1 MTANST
7 HGHLRSKVGEHLVA
21 LLVVAILVM
30 GALTAYPAL
39 AADTKGTA
47 ARVQERANMPLELA
61 SQLDDQ
67 SASLHTP

>member
-7 HGHLRSKVGEHLVA
+7 HGHLRSIVGEHLVA

-39 AADTKGTA
+39 VADTKGTA
-47 ARVQERANMPLELA
+47 AQAQERVNMPLEVA
-61 SQLDDQ
+61 AQLGNQ
-67 SASLHTP
+67 STSLYTP

>member
-1 MTANST
+1 MTANNT
-7 HGHLRSKVGEHLVA
+7 HAHVRSMLGEHLIT
-21 LLVVAILVM
+21 LLVVAILVI

-47 ARVQERANMPLELA
+47 ERAHERVNMPLELA

-67 SASLHTP
+67 STSLYTP